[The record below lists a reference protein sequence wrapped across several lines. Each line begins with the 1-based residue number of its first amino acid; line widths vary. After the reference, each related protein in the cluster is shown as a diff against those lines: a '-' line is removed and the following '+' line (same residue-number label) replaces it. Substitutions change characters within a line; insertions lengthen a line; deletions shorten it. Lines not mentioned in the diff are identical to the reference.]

1 MRHQIR
7 EALRL
12 LLGSVLFAAGFITLL
27 WAADLLEVT
36 R

>member
-1 MRHQIR
+1 MRPR
-7 EALRL
+7 LRDALRVVI
-12 LLGSVLFAAGFITLL
+12 GSSAVALFLIAAL